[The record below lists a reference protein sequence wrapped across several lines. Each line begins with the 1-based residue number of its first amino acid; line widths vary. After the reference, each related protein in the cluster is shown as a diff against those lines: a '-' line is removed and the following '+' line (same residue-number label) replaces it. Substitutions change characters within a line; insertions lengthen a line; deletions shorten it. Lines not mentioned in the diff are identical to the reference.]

1 MKRSELLNRI
11 DRELL
16 DRLFGF
22 CYNRTA
28 GSFEA
33 EELCSD
39 IVFALIKAAGKDGE
53 VESPDAFIWRVAHH
67 VYADYAAKR
76 KREAARR
83 YGEDPEVL
91 FACLP
96 AEEAE
101 DGDSD
106 RLQNIHHQI
115 AFLTRAYREVMIRY
129 YLDGHSVAQIAREQ
143 GVGENTIRQRLFSA
157 RETIRKEVAK
167 LENNNKPTAFQQI
180 DYVIWGTG
188 NPGDGDPRDV
198 CQRQLSN
205 HVVWLCRNR
214 QVSAR
219 EVAEA
224 LHVPMAYVEE
234 ELQIQCHGTN
244 GRYGLLKKLDNGR
257 YTTNFVLLDQ
267 QEIATLQK
275 LYTNRIPM
283 ICDTVAAYIEA
294 HREAYLAFPYLNRK
308 VDMNLILWAQ
318 ISSIAHT
325 FSDLVES
332 IMKEKGFADVPP
344 SDRPFSVFGFRRFD
358 DKFWGGGWDGA
369 NAYNLCGYKQVFLS
383 NIYIGR
389 IQAHFHCGHNIGGD
403 RQLQLA
409 IRAIDGIPVDSLSD
423 VEKEVAAKAVQCGY
437 LYREDDRLYTK
448 FLVTTIED
456 QARMFQLNDGLKE
469 SFRQEAERMADILS
483 AALRRYLPAH
493 LLPDYRYANSLAA
506 MPVLDTL
513 VEDLIGRGLLVPP
526 KNGIGA
532 EGMWMGVEK

>member
-22 CYNRTA
+22 CYNRTS
-28 GSFEA
+28 GSLEA

-39 IVFALIKAAGKDGE
+39 IVFALVKAAGKDGE

-76 KREAARR
+76 KQEAARH
-83 YGEDPEVL
+83 YGEDPEAL
-91 FACLP
+91 FARLP
-96 AEEAE
+96 AVEAE
-101 DGDSD
+101 DGDTD
-106 RLQNIHHQI
+106 RLRDIYHQI
-115 AFLTRAYREVMIRY
+115 AFLMRAYREVMIRY
-129 YLDGHSVAQIAREQ
+129 YLDGYGVAQIAREQ

-167 LENNNKPTAFQQI
+167 LENNNKPPAFQQL
-180 DYVIWGTG
+180 DYVIWGIG

-219 EVAEA
+219 EVAEE
-224 LHVPMAYVEE
+224 LHVPMTYVEE

-267 QEIATLQK
+267 QEIVTLQK
-275 LYTNRIPM
+275 LYTDRIPM

-294 HREAYLAFPYLNRK
+294 HREEYLAFPYLNHK

-318 ISSIAHT
+318 ISSIAYT
-325 FSDLVES
+325 FSGLVES

-358 DKFWGGGWDGA
+358 DKLWGGGWDGTT
-369 NAYNLCGYKQVFLS
+369 AYNLCGYKQVFLS

-389 IQAHFHCGHNIGGD
+389 IRAHFHCGHNVGSD
-403 RQLQLA
+403 PQLQLA
-409 IRAIDGIPVDSLSD
+409 IRAIDGIPVDSLTET
-423 VEKEVAAKAVQCGY
+423 EKETAAKAVQCGY

-448 FLVTTIED
+448 FLVMTKED
-456 QARMFQLNDGLKE
+456 QERMFQLNVGIRE
-469 SFRQEAERMADILS
+469 SFRREAERIADTMT
-483 AALRRYLPAH
+483 AALRRYLPTH
-493 LLPDYRYANSLAA
+493 LLPDYRHANTLAA

-513 VEDLIGRGLLVPP
+513 VEDLIGRGMLTPP
-526 KNGIGA
+526 ENGVGA